1 MNYLELK
8 YSFYILLVITLI
20 LYFVSDI
27 LRYKIANEIESI
39 SKYIE
44 KENILDIPFIKVAYS
59 DFQNNFTVKNYLK
72 NYDYLLSKKN
82 HSNLS
87 NQEQDVLDTLE
98 KDIELLKISF
108 LSSIVLDNQE
118 HIEEELFLKIKKFI
132 SIIKSAQVV
141 KFFKVILTIISFTL
155 FFKIIFKLY

>member
-8 YSFYILLVITLI
+8 YGFYVLLVITLI

-59 DFQNNFTVKNYLK
+59 DFQNNFTVKSYLK
-72 NYDYLLSKKN
+72 NYEYLLSKKN
-82 HSNLS
+82 HSNIS
-87 NQEQDVLDTLE
+87 NQEQDVLNTLE
-98 KDIELLKISF
+98 KDIELLKVSF
-108 LSSIVLDNQE
+108 LSSIVLDNKE
-118 HIEEELFLKIKKFI
+118 HVKEELFLKIKKFI

-141 KFFKVILTIISFTL
+141 KFFKIILTLLSLVL
-155 FFKIIFKLY
+155 FFKIVFKLY